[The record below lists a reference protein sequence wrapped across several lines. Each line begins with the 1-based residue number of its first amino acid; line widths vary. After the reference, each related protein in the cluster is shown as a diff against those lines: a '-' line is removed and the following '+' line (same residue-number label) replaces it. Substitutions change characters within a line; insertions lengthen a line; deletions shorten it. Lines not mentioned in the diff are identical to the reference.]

1 MRVLLC
7 DDDKIV
13 VTALQTILSMDKEIT
28 VCGTA
33 SDGEEAVKCFDELLP
48 DILLMDIRMKNMT
61 GIEAG
66 KIIIERHKDAKI
78 IFLTTFDTD
87 EYILNALKIG
97 AKGYILKQNYESIST
112 AIKMVMLGG
121 RVFGDE
127 IIDKVPL
134 KTEISNDKIINYEL
148 TNRELEIIKL
158 VANGLSNKEIA
169 TTLFLSEGTVR
180 NYLSTILDKLYLR
193 DRTQLVI
200 FFYKNLIK

>member
-1 MRVLLC
+1 MRVLIC

-13 VTALQTILSMDKEIT
+13 LTALKGILNADNEIE
-28 VCGTA
+28 VVGVAC
-33 SDGEEAVKCFDELLP
+33 DGLEAIDAFEKLLP

-66 KIIIERHKDAKI
+66 NIILGKHKDAKI

-87 EYILNALKIG
+87 EYILQALKMG
-97 AKGYILKQNYESIST
+97 AKGYILKQNYESI
-112 AIKMVMLGG
+112 AVALKMVMLGG

-127 IIDKVPL
+127 IIDKVPI
-134 KTEISNDKIINYEL
+134 KTEISKDTIINFDLTEREMEVIEL
-148 TNRELEIIKL
+148 VSK
-158 VANGLSNKEIA
+158 GLSNKEIA

-180 NYLSTILDKLYLR
+180 NYISTILDKLYLR

-200 FFYKNLIK
+200 FYYKNLAR